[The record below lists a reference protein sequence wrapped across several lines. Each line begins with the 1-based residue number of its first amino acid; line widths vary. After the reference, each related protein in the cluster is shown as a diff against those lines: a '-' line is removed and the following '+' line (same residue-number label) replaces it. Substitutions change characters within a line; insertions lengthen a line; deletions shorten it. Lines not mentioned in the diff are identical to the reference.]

1 MGKPV
6 NSTLVKEIMALEVYT
21 AVRHLSRYA
30 PGDVYH
36 PATVRGGWG
45 RLWSPISHLS
55 HPEISS

>member
-36 PATVRGGWG
+36 PATVRGVGP
-45 RLWSPISHLS
+45 SMVTHLPFKPS
-55 HPEISS
+55 